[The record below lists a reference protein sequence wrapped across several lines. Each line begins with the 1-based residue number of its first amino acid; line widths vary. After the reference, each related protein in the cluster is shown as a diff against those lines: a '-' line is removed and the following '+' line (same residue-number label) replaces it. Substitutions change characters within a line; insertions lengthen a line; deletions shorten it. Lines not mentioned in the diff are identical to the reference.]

1 MSSVFTASQNFLSWR
16 LIGLETELIAPEETC
31 SSRRRFI
38 ISLTSREPFPMPDPP
53 ERPNILQYSSSCII
67 HSSSNLSDIPERGVL
82 MAFDRAST
90 KNSSEDE
97 TIPMSTIHD
106 LSGEFTF
113 IYQLLGRPFS
123 SMSK

>member
-38 ISLTSREPFPMPDPP
+38 ISLTSREPFPMPNPP
-53 ERPNILQYSSSCII
+53 DRPNILQYSSSCII
-67 HSSSNLSDIPERGVL
+67 HSSSNLSDIPKRGVL
-82 MAFDRAST
+82 IVFDRAST
-90 KNSSEDE
+90 KNSPDE
-97 TIPMSTIHD
+97 EIMPMSTTHD

-113 IYQLLGRPFS
+113 IYQLFAR
-123 SMSK
+123 